1 MQERC
6 PYCLAELRGPELVVR
21 CATCLTALH
30 AGCYREHG
38 RCTTFG
44 CAGEEVTRDRGAVQ
58 EPGWELHPLLPSAG
72 GEARFVSLQQ
82 SERPGA
88 GRRRPT
94 FRLSLPER
102 VLCGERLEGTLS
114 ISLPRALHGRGLR
127 LRARALVDEEPLFSA
142 EGVLIGQA
150 RRSWLEHL
158 RLLVE
163 PSEPLLLHGG
173 RTELRFRLDP
183 SPLEHRARVSA
194 HDQLGPYHVL
204 ELQAELES
212 RAYGWESRPHRVVV
226 SHSPGRCKHRARR
239 RSTGP

>member
-6 PYCLAELRGPELVVR
+6 PYCLADLHGPELVLR
-21 CATCLTALH
+21 CSTCLTALH

-58 EPGWELHPLLPSAG
+58 EPGWELHPLLPSVA
-72 GEARFVSLQQ
+72 GEARFVSLNRR
-82 SERPGA
+82 ERA
-88 GRRRPT
+88 SSGRRRPS
-94 FRLSLPER
+94 FRLDLPQR
-102 VLCGERLEGTLS
+102 ALCGERLEGSLS
-114 ISLPRALHGRGLR
+114 VSLPRALHGHGLR
-127 LRARALVDEEPLFSA
+127 LRARALVGEEARFAA
-142 EGVLIGQA
+142 EAVLIGRA

-163 PSEPLLLHGG
+163 PSEPLLLPGG

-183 SPLEHRARVSA
+183 SPLEHRARVSR

-204 ELQAELES
+204 ELQAALES
-212 RAYGWESRPHRVVV
+212 RAYAWESRPHRVVV
-226 SHSPGRCKHRARR
+226 AHSPGRCKHRASRR
-239 RSTGP
+239 ATRP